1 MRFKEELDRFQK
13 ELFKNIKKEIINP
26 KFFNIDI
33 NKHIFIIVNNIIINK
48 FKFLF
53 IFSSC

>member
-13 ELFKNIKKEIINP
+13 KLLKNIKKEIINQ

-33 NKHIFIIVNNIIINK
+33 TKHIFIIVNNIIINK

>member
-1 MRFKEELDRFQK
+1 MRFKEELDWFQK
-13 ELFKNIKKEIINP
+13 ELLKNIKKEIINQ

-33 NKHIFIIVNNIIINK
+33 TKHIFIIVNNIIINK

>member
-33 NKHIFIIVNNIIINK
+33 TKHIFIIVNNIIINK

-53 IFSSC
+53 IFS